1 LLTATREGELA
12 RVTTRWGS
20 IVARVRSSGEI
31 ARGSVFVPMHWNDC
45 NASQARVG
53 ALVSPAVD
61 AISGEP
67 EFKHTPVRVEPYP
80 VRWYGFV
87 MSRAGL
93 RRIEAAWWTRITSTQ
108 CTRYEIAG
116 REIPASWSQWA
127 RGLMEATGELMEYED
142 RTVGTYRA
150 AYIVDDRLEAC
161 VYVGELPERSLIT
174 QLFSLPKLE
183 DTHRLAL
190 MTTGAVIEGADPGPL
205 VCSCFAVGRNTIL
218 RAIEANG
225 FTQTSQVVSCLR
237 AGGNC
242 GSCLPEIMGLLGGT
256 PNTIPVSTSRALPP
270 SR

>member
-1 LLTATREGELA
+1 
-12 RVTTRWGS
+12 
-20 IVARVRSSGEI
+20 
-31 ARGSVFVPMHWNDC
+31 
-45 NASQARVG
+45 
-53 ALVSPAVD
+53 
-61 AISGEP
+61 
-67 EFKHTPVRVEPYP
+67 
-80 VRWYGFV
+80 
-87 MSRAGL
+87 
-93 RRIEAAWWTRITSTQ
+93 
-108 CTRYEIAG
+108 
-116 REIPASWSQWA
+116 
-127 RGLMEATGELMEYED
+127 MEATGELMEYED

-205 VCSCFAVGRNTIL
+205 VCSCYAVGRNTIL

-242 GSCLPEIMGLLGGT
+242 GSCLPEIKGLLGCT
-256 PNTIPVSTSRALPP
+256 PKTIPVSTSTALPP
-270 SR
+270 RR